1 MKLEKSLRN
10 GKLSHYY
17 LSISPKLTNFTKIF
31 KFPKKLSNFGRY
43 LEESTTFRDFPTQK
57 FRAFR
62 FLQPLFSTT
71 WKPSK
76 PRIVERKVIFVPAKN
91 FENSRKYK
99 LKQKKNKRYETYR
112 KLCLKYK
119 PDDNWSTN
127 PISANPPANYRQTWS
142 HLMHDC

>member
-1 MKLEKSLRN
+1 MENYHIITFWFHQNLPT
-10 GKLSHYY
+10 
-17 LSISPKLTNFTKIF
+17 SPKFASFRRNFLTLVGI
-31 KFPKKLSNFGRY
+31 
-43 LEESTTFRDFPTQK
+43 FRDFPTKK

-62 FLQPLFSTT
+62 FLQPHFSTT

>member
-1 MKLEKSLRN
+1 MIVYFTFDQKKSRNLKKSL
-10 GKLSHYY
+10 
-17 LSISPKLTNFTKIF
+17 
-31 KFPKKLSNFGRY
+31 
-43 LEESTTFRDFPTQK
+43 
-57 FRAFR
+57 
-62 FLQPLFSTT
+62 
-71 WKPSK
+71 
-76 PRIVERKVIFVPAKN
+76 
-91 FENSRKYK
+91 K